1 MLGLASVTWSW
12 VSATALASWTTSIAD
27 FSEMVQSFL
36 TRLMQKTA
44 SSAVNFAPLVKVALP
59 VRSKV

>member
-1 MLGLASVTWSW
+1 MGDS
-12 VSATALASWTTSIAD
+12 ALASWTTSIAD

-36 TRLMQKTA
+36 TRLMLKTA
-44 SSAVNFAPLVKVALP
+44 SSAVNFAPLVKVASP